1 MQRFGSVAVSPS
13 GQYAYVNNELEVY
26 QYDLWA
32 EDIAGSQ
39 LLIAEIRDKA
49 ESLNIP
55 VSDLFKEVAKTPR
68 KRGGSVKPKYRNPG
82 DKTQTWTGRGL
93 KPRWV
98 RDLLDSGKSLEDI
111 AI

>member
-1 MQRFGSVAVSPS
+1 MALNIKKLSVKEINV
-13 GQYAYVNNELEVY
+13 LIK
-26 QYDLWA
+26 DLNA
-32 EDIAGSQ
+32 EIERRATTEKQ

>member
-1 MQRFGSVAVSPS
+1 MALNIKKLSVKEINVLIKDLNA
-13 GQYAYVNNELEVY
+13 ELERR
-26 QYDLWA
+26 A
-32 EDIAGSQ
+32 TTEKQ

>member
-1 MQRFGSVAVSPS
+1 MALNIKKLSLKEINVLIKDLNA
-13 GQYAYVNNELEVY
+13 ELERR
-26 QYDLWA
+26 A
-32 EDIAGSQ
+32 TTEKQ